1 MGFEGKCPWAAKL
14 GFTEVPA
21 YKNTS
26 GVCKSLNGTCC
37 EAKSMMTFKTNF
49 KSWAK
54 SLGKTLWTLLRIP
67 TLSGVIMGNLKS
79 SKCAAAAEAKK
90 TDAKKADD
98 KKADAKNPAAAATKR
113 ILQALKV
120 GGKAKVGGSVKLGGK
135 AKIRGKAKVGLKVK
149 AGGKAKLGGKAKIGG
164 KAKLGLKVGGKAS
177 LKVKAPKVKVG
188 GKASLKVG
196 GKAK

>member
-14 GFTEVPA
+14 GFIEVPA

-79 SKCAAAAEAKK
+79 SKCAAAAPAKKTDVKKTDAKK

-98 KKADAKNPAAAATKR
+98 KKADAKKPAAAATKR

-120 GGKAKVGGSVKLGGK
+120 GGKAKVGGTV
-135 AKIRGKAKVGLKVK
+135 
-149 AGGKAKLGGKAKIGG
+149 GGKAKIGG
-164 KAKLGLKVGGKAS
+164 KAKLGLKVKA
-177 LKVKAPKVKVG
+177 
-188 GKASLKVG
+188 G
-196 GKAK
+196 GKAKVG